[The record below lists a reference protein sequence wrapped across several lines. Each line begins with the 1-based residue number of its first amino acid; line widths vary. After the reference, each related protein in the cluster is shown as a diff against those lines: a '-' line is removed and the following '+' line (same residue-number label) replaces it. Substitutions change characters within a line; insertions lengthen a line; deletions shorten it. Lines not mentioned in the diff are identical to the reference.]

1 MIYSVLVLAPFENY
15 LILQP
20 DLVGE
25 TERLTAEKS
34 FKQVSEAYA
43 QLSGSKSLTDT
54 DQEGRV
60 NQAFMESKKHA
71 LHLIIPVNKVSM
83 VQKKRI
89 YLRIL

>member
-60 NQAFMESKKHA
+60 KSGFYGIKEARTPSYHPCQQSFNGAEEAHIS
-71 LHLIIPVNKVSM
+71 
-83 VQKKRI
+83 
-89 YLRIL
+89 